1 MASLGKTG
9 TVQKYPP
16 NKDTINQVL
25 CLTGDGSGTSEMAIN
40 GAVTPQEFTYRPAID
55 PVYNVA
61 IVALLERMN
70 IYIETASRITPALY
84 GDVDLSSGVGVKVT
98 IKDASDAVIHNFTPI
113 ALTVTQ
119 HWGLVAG
126 SDVTPSAFAAG
137 VDAVNVRWTFSKG
150 KRNGSGTPSP
160 LVLDGRKGEYLSVL
174 ISDDL
179 SGLTSQLM
187 QVQGVRAVN

>member
-9 TVQKYPP
+9 AVQNHPP
-16 NKDTINQVL
+16 NKDRIDQLL
-25 CLTGDGSGTSEMAIN
+25 CLNGDGSGTADLAIN

-55 PVYNVA
+55 PEYNVA

-84 GDVDLSSGVGVKVT
+84 GDVDLSSGVGLKVT
-98 IKDASDAVIHNFTPI
+98 VKNASDAIIHNFTPSAI
-113 ALTVTQ
+113 TVTQ

-137 VDAVNVRWTFSKG
+137 VDAVNIRWTFTKAG
-150 KRNGSGTPSP
+150 SP

>member
-1 MASLGKTG
+1 MASLGKTSAI
-9 TVQKYPP
+9 QNHPP
-16 NKDTINQVL
+16 NKDRIDQML
-25 CLTGDGSGTSEMAIN
+25 CLTGDGSGVSEMAVN

-55 PVYNVA
+55 PIYNVA
-61 IVALLERMN
+61 VVALLERMN

-98 IKDASDAVIHNFTPI
+98 IKDASNNVIHNFTPV

-137 VDAVNVRWTFSKG
+137 VDAVNVRWTFTKG
-150 KRNGSGTPSP
+150 GSP
-160 LVLDGRKGEYLSVL
+160 LVLDGRAGEYLSVL